1 MERID
6 IYPTHSHDGFELRRG
21 YAEPFGV
28 TLVPGGINFSVF
40 SSYATACVLVIFER
54 GTDHI
59 IAEIPFPDEFRIG
72 NVRAMI
78 VFGLNYEH
86 IEYGYRMSGPYDPQ
100 AGHHFNPDI
109 ILLDPYARVIGGR
122 DVWGMAD
129 RDDHLY
135 PHRARPTIDDFDWEG
150 D

>member
-6 IYPTHSHDGFELRRG
+6 IYPTHSHGDFELRRG
-21 YAEPFGV
+21 YPEPFGA

-40 SSYATACVLVIFER
+40 SSHATSCVLVIFER

-59 IAEIPFPDEFRIG
+59 IAEIPFPDDFRIG

-86 IEYGYRMSGPYDPQ
+86 IEYGYRMNGSYDPQ
-100 AGHHFNPDI
+100 A
-109 ILLDPYARVIGGR
+109 
-122 DVWGMAD
+122 
-129 RDDHLY
+129 
-135 PHRARPTIDDFDWEG
+135 
-150 D
+150 